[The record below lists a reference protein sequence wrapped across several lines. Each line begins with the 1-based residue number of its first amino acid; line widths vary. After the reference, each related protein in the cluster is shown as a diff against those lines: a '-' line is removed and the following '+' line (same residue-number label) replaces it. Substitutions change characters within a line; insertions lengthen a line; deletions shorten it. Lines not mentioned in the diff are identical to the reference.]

1 LGLSLDL
8 TKPEARAVVL
18 DLVRWA
24 DVVTE
29 SFSPKAMRAWGFD
42 YESLRAVK
50 PDIIM
55 LSSCL
60 MGQTG
65 PLARFAGFGNLAAAL
80 CGFYNLVGWP
90 DRSPSG
96 PYSAYTDYIAPRF
109 GLAAMMAALI
119 HRKRTGQGQ
128 YIDQA
133 QAESALQFLALPILD
148 TVGSGR
154 KYSPVANDDLEH
166 APHGIYPAAGE
177 DRWVAIACRTDDHW
191 RALCAALGQPQ
202 LADDPRF
209 ATFAARRE
217 QRAELDRVIGE
228 WTRLR
233 TPLETEQMLQ
243 TRGVPAHTVQDSHD
257 ANRDPQLRHRD
268 HFVRVNHAVA
278 GETFVENS
286 RFKLSRTPADV
297 SRASPAI
304 GQDSQYVFEKILGYS
319 DDRISELVAGGVLG

>member
-1 LGLSLDL
+1 
-8 TKPEARAVVL
+8 
-18 DLVRWA
+18 
-24 DVVTE
+24 
-29 SFSPKAMRAWGFD
+29 
-42 YESLRAVK
+42 
-50 PDIIM
+50 

-148 TVGSGR
+148 TVASGR
-154 KYSPVANDDLEH
+154 KYSPIANDDLEH
-166 APHGIYPAAGE
+166 APHGIYPAGGE
-177 DRWVAIACRTDDHW
+177 DRWVAIACRTDSHW
-191 RALCAALGQPQ
+191 RALCAALGPPQ

-217 QRAELDRVIGE
+217 HRLELDRVIGE

-243 TRGVPAHTVQDSHD
+243 TRGVPAHTVQESRD